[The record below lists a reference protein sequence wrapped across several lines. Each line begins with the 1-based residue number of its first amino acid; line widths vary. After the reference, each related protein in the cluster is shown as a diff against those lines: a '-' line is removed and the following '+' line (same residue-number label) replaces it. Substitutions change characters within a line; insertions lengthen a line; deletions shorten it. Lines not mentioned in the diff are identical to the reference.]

1 MSERI
6 FLELGDAARLL
17 GLTVATV
24 RIHARSGRLVPAA
37 STPRGV
43 RLFRMADVN
52 AFRQR
57 RKGERLS
64 ADARARRSPPRGVR
78 QICG

>member
-1 MSERI
+1 MSKRI
-6 FLELGDAARLL
+6 FLELADVARLL

-43 RLFRMADVN
+43 RLFRMADVK
-52 AFRQR
+52 AFRQ
-57 RKGERLS
+57 ERE
-64 ADARARRSPPRGVR
+64 AEKAAREQRGR
-78 QICG
+78 